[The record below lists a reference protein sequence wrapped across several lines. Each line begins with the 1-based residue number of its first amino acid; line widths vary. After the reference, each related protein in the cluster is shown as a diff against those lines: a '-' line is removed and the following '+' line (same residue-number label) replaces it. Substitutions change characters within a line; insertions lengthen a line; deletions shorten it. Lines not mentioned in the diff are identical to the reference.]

1 MYVVWVMFYLSL
13 LQFQLIFENIKLLLN
28 ILYQLYILWL
38 YLFLS
43 AIQKIYMLTKKEEE
57 ILTISLSLIKKIIK
71 IIIIPVP
78 AYSLKFIGSFQLFL
92 T

>member
-43 AIQKIYMLTKKEEE
+43 AIQKIYMLTKKEGG
-57 ILTISLSLIKKIIK
+57 ILTISFSLIEKK
-71 IIIIPVP
+71 
-78 AYSLKFIGSFQLFL
+78 L
-92 T
+92 